1 MVDVES
7 MWVYFGIY
15 DFMTWGW
22 GIIVGSMWALGIYVG
37 VGVVSMCRLYV
48 GVMDICIDM
57 MWV

>member
-15 DFMTWGW
+15 DFMTWGC

-37 VGVVSMCRLYV
+37 VGVVSMCGLYV
-48 GVMDICIDM
+48 GVMDICIGM
-57 MWV
+57 M